1 MENKELQHHGILG
14 MKWGV
19 RRYQNK
25 DGTLTKAGKK
35 RYDKELESLT
45 KEERALKNKIRTQAK
60 LKKLEDKRKS
70 VEELRKSAPGKKSN
84 ETHDSKPKKS
94 TKDLTDDE
102 LKARIARM
110 DLENKYRSLMKEKNP
125 PQSHKGREFVKDV
138 IEKSGKNIAT
148 QLVTYVMG
156 KGVNKMFANIF
167 DDPAVVN
174 PKKGQKDK

>member
-1 MENKELQHHGILG
+1 MENKELQHHGVLG

-35 RYDKELESLT
+35 RYDKELESLS
-45 KEERALKNKIRTQAK
+45 KEERALKNKLRTQAK

-70 VEELRKSAPGKKSN
+70 VDELKKSAEGSKSKPDN
-84 ETHDSKPKKS
+84 DTKPKK
-94 TKDLTDDE
+94 TIKDVSDDE
-102 LKARIARM
+102 LKAKIARL
-110 DLENKYRSLMKEKNP
+110 DLEKRYRDLMKEKKP
-125 PQSHKGREFVKDV
+125 PESHKGREFVKDV
-138 IEKSGKNIAT
+138 LEKSGKNIAT
-148 QLVTYVMG
+148 QFATYVMG
-156 KGVNKMFANIF
+156 KSVNKLFENVF